1 MKQFRKFLLALM
13 CVAVMGV
20 VTACGSENNQTNDIT
35 DGTGDGGAEEIGDDV
50 RDSAEEI
57 GDDVK
62 DGVDDVRDR
71 ADDAADGTDD
81 RTDNAR

>member
-35 DGTGDGGAEEIGDDV
+35 DGTGVMVWRMI
-50 RDSAEEI
+50 SAMM
-57 GDDVK
+57 
-62 DGVDDVRDR
+62 
-71 ADDAADGTDD
+71 
-81 RTDNAR
+81 